1 MLLDMFFPRRCV
13 GCSQMIESDKAVCD
27 ACLMNIRF
35 SYDDF
40 GTKSELWAKC
50 NLLFPLENAFALIIF
65 DEVGL
70 GRKLI
75 HQLKYDGIE
84 SIGKIFADWT
94 AQRLNFGEDK
104 PDLLVTIPLHPK
116 KQRIRG
122 YNQLHLYAEELSK
135 FYDIPFD
142 HQALK
147 RVKFQRKAQAKRN
160 AEERKIKGQ
169 AFALNKD
176 IRGKHI
182 LLIDDV
188 ITTGNTMSAAAWELL
203 KNENKLS
210 ILVMAVDL

>member
-1 MLLDMFFPRRCV
+1 M
-13 GCSQMIESDKAVCD
+13 
-27 ACLMNIRF
+27 
-35 SYDDF
+35 
-40 GTKSELWAKC
+40 
-50 NLLFPLENAFALIIF
+50 
-65 DEVGL
+65 
-70 GRKLI
+70 
-75 HQLKYDGIE
+75 
-84 SIGKIFADWT
+84 
-94 AQRLNFGEDK
+94 
-104 PDLLVTIPLHPK
+104 LVTIPLHPK